1 MSSLKQKTTNG
12 LKWSAIE
19 KLTTQG
25 IQVSVML
32 ILGRMLG
39 PTVFGLIGMLAIFIA
54 ISQTLVDSGFSNALI
69 RKKIKTESDYATA
82 FYFNIFISF
91 LCYSILYIISPYIA
105 EFYKQPQLEI
115 LTKIQGLVVIVN
127 AFSIIQRTKLT
138 INMDF
143 KTQAK
148 TSLFSICLSSILSI
162 YTAYLGFGVWAL
174 IIQIL
179 SFSIFNTILLNIYFP
194 WFPKKRFSNRIIFLF
209 IRFWL

>member
-39 PTVFGLIGMLAIFIA
+39 PTAFGLIGMLAIFIA

-82 FYFNIFISF
+82 F
-91 LCYSILYIISPYIA
+91 
-105 EFYKQPQLEI
+105 
-115 LTKIQGLVVIVN
+115 
-127 AFSIIQRTKLT
+127 
-138 INMDF
+138 
-143 KTQAK
+143 
-148 TSLFSICLSSILSI
+148 
-162 YTAYLGFGVWAL
+162 
-174 IIQIL
+174 
-179 SFSIFNTILLNIYFP
+179 
-194 WFPKKRFSNRIIFLF
+194 
-209 IRFWL
+209 